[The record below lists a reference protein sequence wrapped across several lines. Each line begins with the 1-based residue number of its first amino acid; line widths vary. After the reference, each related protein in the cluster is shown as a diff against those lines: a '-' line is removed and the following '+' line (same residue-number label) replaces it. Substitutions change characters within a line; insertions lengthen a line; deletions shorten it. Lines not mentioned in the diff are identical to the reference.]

1 MKKLILLLALF
12 IVGCDNATEPIDCAD
27 VADGTAVEDNCGTC
41 DSEASNDCV
50 QDCKGIW
57 GGSAISCEDDL
68 LNSFNYN
75 QSLLQAFYF
84 IESATING
92 TPISVNDY
100 VIAYNDTICV
110 GYRKWDV
117 SLCENGVCDVPV
129 MGDDNNELTNGYMQS
144 GGIPTF
150 MIYDE
155 SAKAIYPAVSDGNI
169 EWSNMGI
176 NVINLTIDATCPDD
190 SKVDCHGLCDT
201 NLIGTGSD
209 GLGNDECNRCEGS
222 GAIYECGCHDILDGK
237 CDCTGNS
244 LDCNGDCGGSAVLD
258 KCGVCNG
265 DDDCDIDSNSESYQ
279 LCIDLHEGAN
289 LISFPALPYDVSV
302 GNIFTGTD
310 GVVGEGFGAVNLDGN
325 WIGSLTEVSQDD
337 GYWVKVSNEMT
348 LCLDNAIPISYDAD
362 GAVVYD
368 VHYGNN
374 LISYPFTSG
383 QAIADALGDAAS
395 NVYAVASEG
404 VAALWS
410 SSAGFWVGSLSSF
423 VGGKGYWLVATA
435 DFSFSFNGVADGIS
449 RINIEQKLP
458 KIPEQFKFIQSTKQA
473 FYFVENVTIND
484 GYIDDN
490 DIIIAYNGD
499 VVVGSRYWNGNF
511 TDIPAMGIDDI
522 YSHNG
527 YCRIGDEVSFKIYDV
542 SNSQLIDMWI
552 EGNSTWSELGISVI
566 NLSEKNH

>member
-1 MKKLILLLALF
+1 MKKLILLSVLF
-12 IVGCDNATEPIDCAD
+12 IIVCSTKPC
-27 VADGTAVEDNCGTC
+27 DNCGVC
-41 DSEASNDCV
+41 DSKPSNDCV

-75 QSLLQAFYF
+75 HSLLQAFYF

-100 VIAYNDTICV
+100 VIAYKDSVCV
-110 GYRKWDV
+110 GYIKWDITI
-117 SLCENGVCDVPV
+117 CNNGNCDVPV
-129 MGDDNNELTNGYMQS
+129 MGDDSSELTVGYMNTGES
-144 GGIPTF
+144 PDF

-155 SAKAIYPAVSDGNI
+155 SAKAIFPAVSDSNI
-169 EWSNMGI
+169 TWENMGVS
-176 NVINLTIDATCPDD
+176 VINLTVDATCPDD

-209 GLGNDECNRCEGS
+209 GLGNDECNICEGS
-222 GAIYECGCHDILDGK
+222 GAIYECGCHDILDGN

-258 KCGVCNG
+258 KCEVCNG
-265 DDDCDIDSNSESYQ
+265 NDDCDIDSNSESYQ

-289 LISFPALPYDVSV
+289 LISFPALPNDVSV
-302 GNIFTGTD
+302 ENIFTGTD
-310 GVVGEGFGAVNLDGN
+310 GVIGEGVGAVNIDGT
-325 WIGSLTEVSQDD
+325 WIGSLTETEVSQDD
-337 GYWVKVSNEMT
+337 GYWVKVSNEMI

-368 VHYGNN
+368 MHYGNN
-374 LISYPFTSG
+374 LISYPFTSS
-383 QAIADALGDAAS
+383 QYIADALGDAAS
-395 NVYAVASEG
+395 NVYALAGEG
-404 VAALWS
+404 VAALNT
-410 SSAGFWVGSLSSF
+410 ANGWVGSMSHF
-423 VGGKGYWLVATA
+423 EGKKGYWLVATD

-458 KIPEQFKFIQSTKQA
+458 PIPEQFKFIQSTKQA

-484 GYIDDN
+484 GYIDDY

-527 YCRIGDEVSFKIYDV
+527 YCRIGDEVSFKIYDA

-552 EGNSTWSELGISVI
+552 EGNSTWSELGISII
-566 NLSEKNH
+566 NLSESIN